1 MEENMQDI
9 LKREFKA
16 VYTEMLTNRRKAPS
30 QGSGR
35 NNFGTKP
42 ELEWQVKNRYYGMLK
57 DIVKDGKAFGL
68 DFGELGKAISNT
80 TDAEE
85 PSNFE

>member
-1 MEENMQDI
+1 MEMKEL
-9 LKREFKA
+9 LKKEFKEI
-16 VYTEMLTNRRKAPS
+16 YTEMLANRRKAPS
-30 QGSGR
+30 VSAGR

-68 DFGELGKAISNT
+68 DFGELGRAISNT
-80 TDAEE
+80 TDVEE